1 MWLALLAPPC
11 CAACGERLR
20 IDAALCAA
28 CLETLDPPPR
38 LPAGTTAAFA
48 FGGALVSLVHAA
60 KYRGRGDA
68 MRAAERLVR
77 ERLPPRAEI
86 DCVVPVGLH
95 RTRLAE
101 RGFDQAAR
109 LATAVGEALEAP
121 VFVSA
126 LTRLRST
133 AQLAKLDAHARRAEV
148 EGAFVAS
155 PRLSGQ
161 RVLLVDD
168 VHTTGATLRA
178 AASAVAAVGG
188 HTRAH
193 VLAATVAG

>member
-1 MWLALLAPPC
+1 MWLELLAPPC

-20 IDAALCAA
+20 VDAALCGA
-28 CLETLDPPPR
+28 CLETLDPPPP
-38 LPAGTTAAFA
+38 LPPGTTAAFA
-48 FGGALVSLVHAA
+48 FGGALVPLIHAA

-77 ERLPPRAEI
+77 ERLPPRCDI

-95 RTRLAE
+95 RARLAE

-109 LATAVGEALEAP
+109 LAIAVGAALEAT

-126 LTRLRST
+126 LARVRAT
-133 AQLAKLDAHARRAEV
+133 AQLAKLDAHARSREV

-155 PRLSGQ
+155 PKLAGQ

-178 AASAVAAVGG
+178 AARAVHAVGG
-188 HTRAH
+188 STRAH
-193 VLAATVAG
+193 VLAATGAG